1 MHQIPQITALYCRL
15 SKDDGRD
22 GDSNSIAS
30 QKSILLDYA
39 KSHAFYDTEFFML
52 CGKPAY
58 MHRYP
63 HHQCGN
69 LPTGHTATPAAQ
81 P

>member
-39 KSHAFYDTEFFML
+39 KSHAFYDTEFFIDD
-52 CGKPAY
+52 GFSGTTY
-58 MHRYP
+58 HRKCP
-63 HHQCGN
+63 M
-69 LPTGHTATPAAQ
+69 
-81 P
+81 